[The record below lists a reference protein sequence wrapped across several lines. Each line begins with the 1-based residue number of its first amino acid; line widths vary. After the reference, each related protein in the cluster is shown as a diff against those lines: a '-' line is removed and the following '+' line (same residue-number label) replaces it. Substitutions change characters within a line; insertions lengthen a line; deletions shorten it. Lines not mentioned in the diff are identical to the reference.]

1 MGKLPQFIAVAS
13 LVVILA
19 SCASNETSDSNK
31 VAQTEIYQSYFVD
44 YDASKNELEATASF
58 RFGGQNGT
66 TLRLVDKSKVSYN
79 EKPLSA
85 KTSAWTGTSYQYQ
98 VNGDAVVEHTF
109 IYVNNDKQTFKN
121 SVPLLK
127 AEPVLENGLV
137 SKSKGA
143 VVSWVGT
150 PLSSLDNV
158 EIVIQDS
165 VQPHYYSPKLVGA
178 TSLTLK
184 NGDLLPLKIG
194 KGELY
199 IVRRVNLS
207 LQKTNPIGGAIGS
220 EYVSKRV
227 AVEIVP

>member
-1 MGKLPQFIAVAS
+1 MKKTAQFIGMVS
-13 LVVILA
+13 LGIILA

-31 VAQTEIYQSYFVD
+31 VAQSEIYQSYFVD

-79 EKPLSA
+79 EKPMSA
-85 KTSAWTGTSYQYQ
+85 KTSAWTGTSYQFE
-98 VNGDAVVEHTF
+98 VNGEAMLENTF
-109 IYVNNDKQTFKN
+109 VYVNNDKQIFKN
-121 SVPLLK
+121 KVPLLK
-127 AEPVLENGLV
+127 AEPVLENGLI

-165 VQPHYYSPKLVGA
+165 VQPHYFSPKLVGA
-178 TSLTLK
+178 TSMTLK
-184 NGDLLPLKIG
+184 TVDLTPVKIG

-207 LQKTNPIGGAIGS
+207 LQKTNPIGGVIGS

-227 AVEIVP
+227 AIEIVP